1 MINKYTKE
9 LSSINAKNNIPI
21 ELIEMQSEYRENGV
35 PTILTD
41 GLNELLLILS
51 IKNPKTV
58 LELGTATGCSG
69 IAILKT
75 LPNAKLTTVEKN
87 QNVRLE
93 AIENFKRFG
102 VYDRVNSLI
111 GDSLDVV
118 MHLTTKFDFIFL
130 DCNKAAYATLY
141 PLLKDLLNDGGVIF
155 ADNILFRG
163 YVSGEK
169 ESPKEHRTLVKKI
182 DDYNRLASTDKDMIT
197 SFFDVGDGIAVSFK
211 KIK

>member
-1 MINKYTKE
+1 MINEYTKK
-9 LSSINAKNNIPI
+9 LSSLNAINNIPK
-21 ELIEMQSEYRENGV
+21 ELVEMQNEYRESGV

-51 IKNPKTV
+51 IKKPKTV

-69 IAILKT
+69 IAMLKT
-75 LPNAKLTTVEKN
+75 LKDMKLTTVEKSQEIRN
-87 QNVRLE
+87 I
-93 AIENFKRFG
+93 AIENFKKFD
-102 VYDRVNSLI
+102 VYDRVNSII

-118 MHLTTKFDFIFL
+118 MHLSQKFDFIFL

-169 ESPKEHRTLVKKI
+169 EPPKDYRTLVKKI
-182 DDYNRLASTDKDMIT
+182 DNYNQIVSKDKDMIT
-197 SFFDVGDGIAVSFK
+197 SFFDVGDGIAVSVK
-211 KIK
+211 K

>member
-1 MINKYTKE
+1 MINKYTE
-9 LSSINAKNNIPI
+9 NLSSINAKNNIPI
-21 ELIEMQSEYRENGV
+21 ELIEMQNEYRKNGV

-51 IKNPKTV
+51 IKNPKSI

-69 IAILKT
+69 IAMLKT
-75 LPNAKLTTVEKN
+75 LPESKLTTVEKN
-87 QNVRLE
+87 CAIRNE
-93 AIENFKRFG
+93 AINNFKKFG
-102 VYDRVNSLI
+102 VYNRVNSLI

-118 MHLTTKFDFIFL
+118 MHLTSKFDFIFL

-163 YVSGEK
+163 YVSGEN
-169 ESPKEHRTLVKKI
+169 EPPKDYRTLVKKI
-182 DDYNRLASTDKDMIT
+182 DDYNQIVSKDKDMIT
-197 SFFDVGDGIAVSFK
+197 SFFDVGDGIAVSVK

>member
-1 MINKYTKE
+1 MINEYTKD
-9 LSSINAKNNIPI
+9 LTSKNAKLNIPEEI
-21 ELIEMQSEYRENGV
+21 VKMQTDYRKNGV

-41 GLNELLLILS
+41 GLNELLMMLK

-75 LPNAKLTTVEKN
+75 LPNAKLTTVEKIPS
-87 QNVRLE
+87 VRKQAL
-93 AIENFKRFG
+93 ENFEKFG
-102 VYDRVNSLI
+102 VIDRVNSLI

-118 MHLTTKFDFIFL
+118 LNLTQKFDFIFL

-141 PLLKDLLNDGGVIF
+141 PLLKDLLNENGVIF

-163 YVSGEK
+163 YVAKEK
-169 ESPKEHRTLVKKI
+169 ECPKEYKTLIEKI
-182 DDYNRLASTDKDMIT
+182 DLYNQLASNDKEMIT
-197 SFFDVGDGIAVSFK
+197 CFFEVGDGIAVSVK
-211 KIK
+211 K

>member
-1 MINKYTKE
+1 MINEYTKD
-9 LSSINAKNNIPI
+9 LTSKNAKLNIPEEI
-21 ELIEMQSEYRENGV
+21 VKMQTDYRKNGV

-41 GLNELLLILS
+41 GLNELLMMLK

-75 LPNAKLTTVEKN
+75 LPNAKLTTVEKIPS
-87 QNVRLE
+87 VRKQAL
-93 AIENFKRFG
+93 ENFEKFG
-102 VYDRVNSLI
+102 VIDRVNSLI

-118 MHLTTKFDFIFL
+118 LNLTQKFDFIFL

-141 PLLKDLLNDGGVIF
+141 PLLKDLLTDNGVIF

-163 YVSGEK
+163 YVAKEK
-169 ESPKEHRTLVKKI
+169 ECPKEYKTLIEKI
-182 DDYNRLASTDKDMIT
+182 DLYNQLASNDEEMIT
-197 SFFDVGDGIAVSFK
+197 CFFDVGDGIAVSVK
-211 KIK
+211 K

>member
-1 MINKYTKE
+1 MINEYTKD
-9 LSSINAKNNIPI
+9 LTSKNAKLNIPEEI
-21 ELIEMQSEYRENGV
+21 VKMQTDYRKNGV

-41 GLNELLLILS
+41 GLNELLMTLK

-75 LPNAKLTTVEKN
+75 LPNAKLTTVEKIPS
-87 QNVRLE
+87 VRKQAL
-93 AIENFKRFG
+93 ENFEKFG
-102 VYDRVNSLI
+102 VIDRVNSLI

-118 MHLTTKFDFIFL
+118 LNLTQKFDFIFL

-141 PLLKDLLNDGGVIF
+141 PLLKDLLTENGVIF

-163 YVSGEK
+163 YVAKEK
-169 ESPKEHRTLVKKI
+169 ECPKEYKTLIEKI
-182 DDYNRLASTDKDMIT
+182 DLYNQLASNDEEMIT
-197 SFFDVGDGIAVSFK
+197 CFFDVGDGIAVSVK
-211 KIK
+211 K